1 MSNERHIWI
10 GLRKIAGP
18 PKHKQ
23 AARTGWNSWL
33 ALKITGG
40 VGTM

>member
-23 AARTGWNSWL
+23 AAGTSRQP
-33 ALKITGG
+33 AP
-40 VGTM
+40 VGTRGWL